1 MNELAEG
8 NITLYDFRI
17 RQHSTL
23 RSLKRVTRT
32 CIEEIRIAFYEQD
45 DFEISNGR
53 GDLNVEMRENSC
65 TNGLSVCA
73 QPVDRIDERGE
84 QLFGTNWIWT
94 PRSTTSSPEADERR
108 DLGLCVHGM
117 DGVRGMHEG
126 KMTPSLSSSHYP
138 MYSHPLAL
146 QAP

>member
-1 MNELAEG
+1 M
-8 NITLYDFRI
+8 YDFRI

-65 TNGLSVCA
+65 TDGLSVCA

-84 QLFGTNWIWT
+84 QLFGTNWIW
-94 PRSTTSSPEADERR
+94 SDSEI
-108 DLGLCVHGM
+108 
-117 DGVRGMHEG
+117 
-126 KMTPSLSSSHYP
+126 
-138 MYSHPLAL
+138 
-146 QAP
+146 